1 MQDIIAGDPNKIP
14 VGRRWMPRAIF
25 VWPLISLV
33 FYAIAVNLPRY
44 LHGKIDPKLAEL
56 ASGILQMVYSAGF
69 VTLYMKM
76 LAFVI

>member
-1 MQDIIAGDPNKIP
+1 MQYIIAGDPNKIP

-56 ASGILQMVYSAGF
+56 ASGILQMAYSAGF
-69 VTLYMKM
+69 VALYMKV